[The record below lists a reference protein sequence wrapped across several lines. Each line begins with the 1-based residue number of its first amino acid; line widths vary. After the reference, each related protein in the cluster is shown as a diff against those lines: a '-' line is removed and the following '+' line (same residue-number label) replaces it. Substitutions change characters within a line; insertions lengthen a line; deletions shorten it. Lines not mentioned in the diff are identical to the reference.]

1 MQAQPVICIVQLSR
15 GYLSSSLPLAVSSIK
30 WFFLV
35 ATSTGKKAR
44 HWEDHRG
51 RVPMSSDG
59 PLCEIMIRSGSE
71 LSVIEEVARSRQEAG
86 LHSGSCDVQ
95 GPPSMI
101 DSTVI

>member
-1 MQAQPVICIVQLSR
+1 MICIVQLSR
-15 GYLSSSLPLAVSSIK
+15 GYVSSSLPGPLAVSSIK
-30 WFFLV
+30 WFF
-35 ATSTGKKAR
+35 TRSTGKNAR

-51 RVPMSSDG
+51 RVPRSSDG

-71 LSVIEEVARSRQEAG
+71 LSVIEEVARSRPEAG

-95 GPPSMI
+95 GPNSMI